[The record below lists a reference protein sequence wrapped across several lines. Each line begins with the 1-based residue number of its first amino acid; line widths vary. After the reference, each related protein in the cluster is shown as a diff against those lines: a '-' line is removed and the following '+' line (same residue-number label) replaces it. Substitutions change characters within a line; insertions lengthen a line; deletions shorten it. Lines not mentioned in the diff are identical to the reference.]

1 MAFSPKIQLIDLSAC
16 EKVSCAG
23 SVESLKKLL
32 GISGSIKSILLGQ
45 TNIFALLDQAFFLAL
60 GENKSVETL
69 VLDAI
74 TLQNC
79 PAKNILLGRAIGL
92 NSMKNGSLQ
101 NLSLKNTFHNVSSL
115 EKFFENMFV
124 SEFDHE
130 TLYGDQKVAK
140 DMKAD

>member
-1 MAFSPKIQLIDLSAC
+1 M
-16 EKVSCAG
+16 
-23 SVESLKKLL
+23 
-32 GISGSIKSILLGQ
+32 
-45 TNIFALLDQAFFLAL
+45 

-79 PAKNILLGRAIGL
+79 AAKNELLGRAIGL

-101 NLSLKNTFHNVSSL
+101 NLSLKNTFNKVSSL

-140 DMKAD
+140 DMKAE